1 MCPLL
6 CEELSLLLVCS
17 SPYCIASPF
26 PLALRSRVLSTFHLI
41 PLSLRCR
48 IHYSTFDPSSDDGA
62 HMLEVIKQRAES
74 EGEGTGFRAKTE
86 GVVNGNKLA
95 NNINML
101 QSCEVEDEDEED
113 AGDE

>member
-1 MCPLL
+1 MLVFDLL
-6 CEELSLLLVCS
+6 ACHAPGL
-17 SPYCIASPF
+17 
-26 PLALRSRVLSTFHLI
+26 
-41 PLSLRCR
+41 
-48 IHYSTFDPSSDDGA
+48 
-62 HMLEVIKQRAES
+62 
-74 EGEGTGFRAKTE
+74 RAKTE